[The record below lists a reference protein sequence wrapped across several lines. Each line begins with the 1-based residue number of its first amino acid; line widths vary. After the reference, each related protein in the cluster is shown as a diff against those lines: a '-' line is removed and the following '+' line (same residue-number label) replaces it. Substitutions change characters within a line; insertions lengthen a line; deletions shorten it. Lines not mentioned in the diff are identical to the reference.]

1 MRGSRRRARPP
12 LPRLTP
18 HGLRR
23 MFASVLYAIGETSPV
38 VMAELGHTDPGLA
51 LSIYAHA
58 MRRDDGDNERL
69 KALVDGVELGD
80 LVTSDHSEEALRHA
94 VTQSTEA
101 VSRSTSGV

>member
-1 MRGSRRRARPP
+1 
-12 LPRLTP
+12 
-18 HGLRR
+18 
-23 MFASVLYAIGETSPV
+23 
-38 VMAELGHTDPGLA
+38 
-51 LSIYAHA
+51 